1 MKIIKSTISADLTT
15 ILEDLMLKSGA
26 LSIEFATL
34 EGQNYHDRFSN
45 RLEMTVYANDS
56 SVGKIIKNAI
66 GYIRTSRKYGGNLCI
81 HSISPVPS

>member
-15 ILEDLMLKSGA
+15 ILEDLMMKSGA
-26 LSIEFATL
+26 LSIEFATVD
-34 EGQNYHDRFSN
+34 GKNYTQQFSN

-56 SVGKIIKNAI
+56 NVGKIVKNAI

-81 HSISPVPS
+81 HSISPVVS